1 MTPRELAGEV
11 SQRARNRVAG
21 ALRRASD
28 NPQSTY
34 VSDADLRRALGR
46 RSIGD
51 VATRI
56 RTNPEPRLLPGLAD
70 RNSTAA
76 AVKQLFPAS
85 IEQSR
90 IEADAVVDHRITLFG
105 CLFDLGPGI
114 DWHRDPRADA
124 PWPLTHYTR
133 VPLVI
138 GRGADVRVVWEL
150 NRLQQL
156 VTLGRAYLLT
166 NDERYSEEFLLQL
179 ASWYEDNPPRFGVNW
194 RMAMEAGIRA
204 VNIIA
209 ALDMFRSST
218 AVSDQAV
225 ELILKTLLAHGRFI
239 RTNLEFSYR
248 TNSNHYL
255 SDLIGLFAI
264 GETLPE
270 IREAR
275 SWRDYS
281 GPRLVKEMDR
291 QVLADGVDYELSTGY
306 HRFVLE
312 IFSLFFSLCRTGSFD
327 PGTAF
332 TARLEAMFDFVRRYL
347 KPDNTAPAIGDS
359 DDGRL
364 IKFKE
369 RPADDQSYLLSIG
382 SVFFG
387 GAFKQSSEYDEE
399 AIWWFGRAG
408 LDTFERA
415 PIRERGAGSR
425 AFPDAQIFIQRAG
438 HLYSIIDCG
447 DHGARGRGSHAH
459 SDALALEVFAFGRTF
474 LRDPGTYC
482 YTASEEQRNLF
493 RSTACHNTVR
503 VDGEEISQVTEGDL
517 FAFSSNVRPRVNL
530 WESTPERDVLD
541 AEHYA
546 YRRLALP
553 VTHRRVVTFYK
564 REGYWTIRDIFTG
577 EGLHRFEFFFN
588 FDAGLEVQIKP
599 DNSVVASDHVS
610 ALASVPVSPFAVE
623 TELTERWVS
632 ASYGTRKSSSGIIFR
647 LNTEVPFE
655 NVTLLIPYRLGDEA
669 RKEKVRAIYA
679 ASPGVRRYSEVK
691 LEQPPGLGA
700 DIPNRL

>member
-11 SQRARNRVAG
+11 SQRARNRIAG

-46 RSIGD
+46 NSIAD
-51 VATRI
+51 VAARI
-56 RTNPEPRLLPGLAD
+56 RTKPAPRLVPGLSD
-70 RNSTAA
+70 LNSTVT
-76 AVKQLFPAS
+76 AVKELFPAS
-85 IEQSR
+85 VEQSR
-90 IEADAVVDHRITLFG
+90 LEAEAILEHRITLFG
-105 CLFDLGPGI
+105 RTFDLGARI

-124 PWPLTHYTR
+124 PWPRAHYTR

-150 NRLQQL
+150 NRLHQL
-156 VTLGRAYLLT
+156 VALGRAYLLT

-194 RMAMEAGIRA
+194 RVAMEAGIRA

-209 ALDMFRSST
+209 ALDMFRRS
-218 AVSDQAV
+218 AGVSDQAV

-239 RTNLEFSYR
+239 RANLEFSYR
-248 TNSNHYL
+248 TTSNHYL
-255 SDLIGLFAI
+255 SNLIGLFAI
-264 GETLPE
+264 GETVPE
-270 IREAR
+270 LREAR
-275 SWRDYS
+275 GWRDYS
-281 GPRLVKEMDR
+281 GPRLVKEMNR

-327 PGTAF
+327 PGKAF
-332 TARLEAMFDFVRRYL
+332 TARLEAMFDFVRCYL
-347 KPDNTAPAIGDS
+347 RPDNAAPAIGDS

-369 RPADDQSYLLSIG
+369 RPALDHSYLLSMG

-387 GAFKQSSEYDEE
+387 GAFKQSREFDEE
-399 AIWWFGRAG
+399 AIWWFGRRG
-408 LDTFERA
+408 LETFEHSPTNDRA
-415 PIRERGAGSR
+415 AGSR
-425 AFPDAQIFIQRAG
+425 AFPQAQIFVQRYG
-438 HLYSIIDCG
+438 DLYSIIDCG

-459 SDALALEVFAFGRTF
+459 SDALALEVFAFDRTF

-482 YTASEEQRNLF
+482 YTENEQQRNLF
-493 RSTACHNTVR
+493 RSTAYHNTVR
-503 VDGEEISQVTEGDL
+503 VDGEEISQVSRGEL
-517 FAFSSNVRPRVNL
+517 FAFASNVRPQVNH

-541 AEHYA
+541 AEHYG

-553 VTHRRVVTFYK
+553 VTHRRVVTLHK

-577 EGLHRFEFFFN
+577 EGVHRFEFFFN
-588 FDAGLEVQIKP
+588 FDAGLEVRIKS
-599 DNSVVASDHVS
+599 DSSVVTRDHE
-610 ALASVPVSPFAVE
+610 SVFEIVAISPHSLE

-632 ASYGTRKSSSGIIFR
+632 PSYGTRKSSSGIIFR
-647 LNTEVPFE
+647 LNAEVPFE
-655 NVTLLIPYRLGDEA
+655 NVTLLIPYRLADEVK
-669 RKEKVRAIYA
+669 REKVRAISDHY
-679 ASPGVRRYSEVK
+679 VRNLRN
-691 LEQPPGLGA
+691 L
-700 DIPNRL
+700 